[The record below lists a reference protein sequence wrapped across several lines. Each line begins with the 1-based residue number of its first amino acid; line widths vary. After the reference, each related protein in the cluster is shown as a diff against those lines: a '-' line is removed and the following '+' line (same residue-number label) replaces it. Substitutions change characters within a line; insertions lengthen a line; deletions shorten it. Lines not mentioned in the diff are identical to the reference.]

1 MGHDH
6 HFLSRLDRVSHD
18 QTELALNLY
27 RDHELV
33 EYLVQRAGAGP
44 KQRFAVAIG
53 PADVGPYLILQGNGH
68 FITCLAAGMSPG
80 THRVFPRVWLDEMT
94 RSYGALRVRLARIK
108 RASREE
114 REDGLIAEILRRG
127 MVFPREDFLAARAL
141 APLLGRALL
150 GAQSIT
156 MNALVEGQTLFTHK
170 LRSGPALDTFIERTW
185 RAYWSSST
193 MALLLSQTG
202 ETGASDLM
210 NLLDSGVSISGVLT
224 GSGAVAI
231 TLRGIHLAANI
242 GPRAIPAY
250 LQRLESPDRDL
261 PSVARD
267 AVLSLLAIGSK
278 YPAVWSEVLACFR
291 GLHSESK
298 SPIEAYRA
306 ALVAPFLGEKAPEE
320 VLREAEL
327 GLVSHARLA
336 PVARA
341 NRSAEAHVT
350 DERARLS
357 AAFLLD
363 DDTTERGLALVLGGL
378 RHFATCDT
386 SELFMP
392 ESVAVHAPRLSPR
405 EKLQILRRRGSATYG
420 VRAAVVP
427 AAGAF
432 VGRKTP
438 CPCGSGRKTKRC
450 CNGASP
456 T

>member
-68 FITCLAAGMSPG
+68 FVTCLAAGMSPG
-80 THRVFPRVWLDEMT
+80 AHRVFPRGWLDEMT
-94 RSYGALRVRLARIK
+94 RSYGALRVRLARIQ

-114 REDGLIAEILRRG
+114 REDGLIAEIARRG

-141 APLLGRALL
+141 APLLGRALP

-156 MNALVEGQTLFTHK
+156 INALLKGQTLFTQK
-170 LRSGPALDTFIERTW
+170 LRSGPALHAVINQTW

-193 MALLLSQTG
+193 MALLLSQTA
-202 ETGASDLM
+202 ETGPNHLM
-210 NLLDSGVSISGVLT
+210 ALLESGASISGILT
-224 GSGAVAI
+224 GSRSVAI
-231 TLRGIHLAANI
+231 TLRGIHVAANI
-242 GPRAIPAY
+242 GPRAIPEYA
-250 LQRLESPDRDL
+250 QRLESPDRDL
-261 PSVARD
+261 PFVVRD

-278 YPAVWSEVLACFR
+278 HPEVWPEVLACFR
-291 GLHSESK
+291 GLDSDAS
-298 SPIEAYRA
+298 SPVAAYRA
-306 ALVAPFLGEKAPEE
+306 ALVAPFVGEKDPQE

-327 GLVSHARLA
+327 GLLSHARLG

-341 NRSAEAHVT
+341 HRSAEAHVT
-350 DERARLS
+350 DERAQLS

-363 DDTTERGLALVLGGL
+363 DDTTEKGHALVLGGL

-386 SELFMP
+386 SELFLP

-405 EKLQILRRRGSATYG
+405 EKLQILRRRGSTTRSLRSPVAI
-420 VRAAVVP
+420 P
-427 AAGAF
+427 GASEST
-432 VGRKTP
+432 GRKAP

-450 CNGASP
+450 CKGSSP
-456 T
+456 